1 MAAQAVEG
9 VAALHGHAGVRH
21 VGDLDGAV
29 HARFNCLGDV
39 LAYLVRIHV
48 ESSGHV
54 HVADRVGAEL
64 GVHEAGDVLG
74 RGGVRIKVNSL
85 DQ

>member
-1 MAAQAVEG
+1 MAAEAVEG
-9 VAALHGHAGVRH
+9 VAALHGHAGVRY

-29 HARFNCLGDV
+29 HARIDGFGNV
-39 LAYLVRIHV
+39 LAYLVGVHV
-48 ESSGHV
+48 EGGGHV

-74 RGGVRIKVNSL
+74 RGGVGIQVNSL